1 MQVSLRSIETVIQTP
16 IRNRTLRVLERVNLI
31 DLRLG
36 VGIVEII
43 RKETNKTQTTT
54 NKIVNPSTNGNE
66 NLLLSK
72 SIPRGIR
79 IR

>member
-1 MQVSLRSIETVIQTP
+1 METVIQTP

-54 NKIVNPSTNGNE
+54 NKIVNPSKNGIE
-66 NLLLSK
+66 NLLLKKSK
-72 SIPRGIR
+72 PRGIR
-79 IR
+79 IK